1 MTPSVLCSACDSQNP
16 DGAVFC
22 NACGGRL
29 DDQPVK
35 EERKVITALFCDLV
49 GSTALGERLDA
60 EEISRLLR
68 GYADICRRRIESHG
82 GVVEKFIGDAV
93 VGIFGVPHA
102 HEDDPERAVRAALR
116 IIADVSASDLQI
128 QVRIGVNT
136 GQALVRL
143 DLDPRSGEGFATG
156 DALNTAA
163 RLEAAAP
170 VMGIAVGANTYHASS
185 AAIVYEQLPAIH
197 AKGKA
202 KPVPAWRAVRSTSHV
217 STTDADRTPFV
228 GRDLELDVLL
238 QLFERAKSRPG
249 TEFCTIV
256 ADPGLGKSRLLR
268 ELLRRLDLGSDLV
281 AWREGRCLPYGD
293 GISFWAL
300 GEIVKAEA
308 GIKENDDPEV
318 VAAKIDRAVTDTDA
332 TTRDWVKDRLAPLVG
347 LRTSSE
353 APQREEVFTAWRRFI
368 EQMATR
374 GPTVLVVEDLHWA
387 DPALVAFLEH
397 LASRTAGLPLLV
409 LVTARPEVN
418 ERHPSWPPA
427 RRSSVLSLS
436 PLTDP
441 ELETLIVHAL
451 PNAERPLID
460 LVLDRAAGSP
470 LYTEQLTA
478 MLDDLAVT
486 GAEFTDWV
494 IPSSLQALVAARI
507 DALPA
512 NAKQVLM
519 EASVVG
525 RTFWSGA
532 LRALG
537 EHDDLTE
544 ALNEL
549 VRRDLC
555 VPAHPSSVEGDSEF
569 LFWHALVRD
578 VAYDELPLAERASMH
593 SAIAVWLT
601 GRRGE
606 STLEHAEIV
615 VHHADAALALSPNA
629 AGPDVEALTE
639 ILQGALVTAGQSAMK
654 TEVPNAIPSLQ
665 RALELLDDDD
675 LRRGDVLHLLARAHS
690 STGHPAEAAE
700 ILEKLLEHYQANS
713 DDDGATATAI
723 QLSGILWLMGEG
735 ARGDAI
741 VTATT
746 DALAKTPSPALA
758 RALAYEAMGR
768 WVKDDFDGGLLGA
781 QDALEA
787 ATSARTDPPL
797 LALAVRGICRVELGD
812 WAGEADVRD
821 AVAGFLAEL
830 NPAAACVWIFN
841 LGSVS
846 NTMKGPALALD
857 YFDES
862 IALAERFGM
871 TGELWS
877 GRAGRLGS
885 LANLGHF
892 DEVRR
897 EAPRVLDWATAHDDA
912 YSRCMVL
919 QSLAHVDEARAEG
932 LVDAAELA
940 DLARRMDE
948 RGCLVAAAAPA
959 LLSGDEQQARDLL
972 CEGSERAPLGVAASL
987 TRMAI
992 QVGAPEIA
1000 SAFLSRST
1008 PHYPVERAAT
1018 LAAQATLAEHN
1029 GDLDRACDGYGAA
1042 IETLRSLGMEPEL
1055 AFALEGIGRCDL
1067 QLGERHDGTAH
1078 LHEAR
1083 ALWERMDALPRIAQ
1097 IDQVLARN

>member
-1 MTPSVLCSACDSQNP
+1 MTPAMLCPTCDSENP
-16 DGAVFC
+16 DGATFC
-22 NACGGRL
+22 NACGARL

-60 EEISRLLR
+60 EEVSRLLR
-68 GYADICRRRIESHG
+68 RYADICRRRIESHG

-93 VGIFGVPHA
+93 VGVFGVPSA

-116 IIADVSASDLQI
+116 IVADIVASDLQI

-136 GQALVRL
+136 GPALVRL
-143 DLDPRSGEGFATG
+143 NVDPRSGEGFATG

-170 VMGIAVGANTYHASS
+170 VMGIAVGAATHDASS
-185 AAIVYEQLPAIH
+185 AAIVYEELPPIV

-202 KPVPAWRAVRSTSHV
+202 NPVPAWRAIRSTSAV
-217 STTDADRTPFV
+217 RTTDADRTPFV
-228 GRDLELDVLL
+228 GRDLELNVLL

-249 TEFCTIV
+249 TEFCTII
-256 ADPGLGKSRLLR
+256 ADPGMGKSRLLR
-268 ELLRRLDLGSDLV
+268 ELFRRLDMRSDGV
-281 AWREGRCLPYGD
+281 TWREGRCLPYGD

-308 GIKENDDPEV
+308 GIKENDGPEL
-318 VAAKIDRAVTDTDA
+318 VAAKLDRAVTESDG

-368 EQMATR
+368 EQLATR
-374 GPTVLVVEDLHWA
+374 GPTVLVIEDLHWA

-397 LASRTAGLPLLV
+397 LASRSAGLPLLV
-409 LVTARPEVN
+409 LVTARPEVD

-436 PLTDP
+436 PLTDG
-441 ELETLIVHAL
+441 ELETLIAHAL
-451 PNAERPLID
+451 PDAERSLVG
-460 LVLDRAAGSP
+460 LVLDRAGGSP

-478 MLDDLAVT
+478 MLDDLEAT
-486 GAEFTDWV
+486 GAEPDDWV

-532 LRALG
+532 LQALG

-544 ALNEL
+544 TLNEL

-555 VPAHPSSVEGDSEF
+555 VPSHPSSVDGDSEY

-578 VAYDELPLAERASMH
+578 VAYEELPLAERASMH
-593 SAIAVWLT
+593 NAIAVWLT
-601 GRRGE
+601 DRPGE
-606 STLEHAEIV
+606 STLERAEIV
-615 VHHADAALALSPNA
+615 VHHADAALALEPTAEGLNR
-629 AGPDVEALTE
+629 ETLTE
-639 ILQGALVTAGQSAMK
+639 ILEGALLTAGQSAMK
-654 TEVPNAIPSLQ
+654 TEVPNAIPYLERSLQ
-665 RALELLDDDD
+665 LLGDDDP
-675 LRRGDVLHLLARAHS
+675 RRGDVLHLLARAHTA
-690 STGHPAEAAE
+690 TGHPAEAAE
-700 ILEKLLEHYQANS
+700 ILEGLLEHYQGLS

-741 VTATT
+741 VRATT
-746 DALAKTPSPALA
+746 EALADTPGPSLA

-768 WVKDDFDGGLLGA
+768 WVKDDFDGGLQGA
-781 QDALEA
+781 EEALEV
-787 ATSARTDPPL
+787 ATSARADPPL
-797 LALAVRGICRVELGD
+797 LALAVRGICRVERGD
-812 WAGEADVRD
+812 WAGEADVRE
-821 AVAGFLAEL
+821 AVNGFLAEL
-830 NPAAACVWIFN
+830 NPGAACVWIFN
-841 LGSVS
+841 LGAASS
-846 NTMKGPALALD
+846 TMKGPALALD

-862 IALAERFGM
+862 IALATRFGM

-885 LANLGHF
+885 LASLGHF
-892 DEVRR
+892 DEVSR
-897 EAPRVLDWATAHDDA
+897 EAPRVLEWAVAHDDA

-919 QSLAHVDEARAEG
+919 LSLARLDEARAEG
-932 LVDAAELA
+932 LVDSNELA

-948 RGCLVAAAAPA
+948 WGCLVAAAIPA
-959 LLSGDEQQARDLL
+959 LLSGDDQQARDLL
-972 CEGSERAPLGVAASL
+972 REGSGHAPVGVAASL
-987 TRMAI
+987 ARMA
-992 QVGAPEIA
+992 VDAGEPGIA

-1008 PHYPVERAAT
+1008 PHYPAERAAT
-1018 LAAQATLAEHN
+1018 LAAAATLAEQN
-1029 GDLDRACDGYGAA
+1029 GDYGRACDGFGGA
-1042 IETLRSLGMEPEL
+1042 IDILMPLGMKPEL
-1055 AFALEGIGRCDL
+1055 AFALVGLGRCCL
-1067 QLGERHDGTAH
+1067 ALGKTADGVAH
-1078 LHEAR
+1078 LHQAR
-1083 ALWERMDALPRIAQ
+1083 ALWERMSANPRIAE
-1097 IDQVLARN
+1097 IDHILAGH